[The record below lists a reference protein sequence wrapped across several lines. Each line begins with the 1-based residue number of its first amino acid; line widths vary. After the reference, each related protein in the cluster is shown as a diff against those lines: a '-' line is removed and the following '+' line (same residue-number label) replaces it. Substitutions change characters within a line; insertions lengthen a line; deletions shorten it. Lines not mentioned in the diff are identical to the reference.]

1 MYSRMWH
8 VLPQLADPV
17 GVAADFLDHSR
28 DVPLTPGARHSTAC
42 RPILLRPRASPGV
55 KLKKPFSVTS
65 FFRYSL
71 NSFNHLAAQGLLA
84 RFSSAIPESG
94 GTNT

>member
-1 MYSRMWH
+1 MALREENSALHWAATRPEDNTPATA
-8 VLPQLADPV
+8 VAV
-17 GVAADFLDHSR
+17 GHFVQ
-28 DVPLTPGARHSTAC
+28 VPLTPGARHSTAC

-71 NSFNHLAAQGLLA
+71 NSFNHLGA
-84 RFSSAIPESG
+84 
-94 GTNT
+94 